1 MANALELDHTVINVR
16 FAMDRAAPMFE
27 ALGFTLTPRGYHS
40 LGSINHLMMFG
51 TDYFELIG
59 LPVGT
64 DTDRP
69 DISESPDGINGLVFK
84 TADVDETFAH
94 LKTLDMDGA
103 APHAFSRPVKLAD
116 GEFPAK
122 FRTVTARPGTF
133 PGGRVYFCEHGT
145 PELVWR
151 PEWQSHRNQATAMSD
166 FVVASTT
173 PEAEATR
180 FSQLTHGQLSSVGD
194 GHFEIAL
201 AKSRITVLSVDRY
214 GERFGALA
222 SAMADRPSIFGAL
235 TFTTTSLAGVRAI
248 AEALPASMPS
258 TIEDNRV
265 VIRVSDFDSVLE
277 FVE

>member
-1 MANALELDHTVINVR
+1 MSNALELDHTVINVR

-27 ALGFTLTPRGYHS
+27 SLGFSLTPRGYHS

-64 DTDRP
+64 DTERP
-69 DISESPDGINGLVFK
+69 DISEAPEGINGLVFK
-84 TADVDETFAH
+84 TADVDQTFAQ
-94 LKTLDMDGA
+94 LKALDMDGA
-103 APHAFSRPVKLAD
+103 PPHAFSRPVKLAD
-116 GEFPAK
+116 GEVPAK
-122 FRTVTARPGTF
+122 FRTVTVRPGSF

-151 PEWQSHRNQATAMSD
+151 PEWQSHRNQVTAMSD

-173 PEAEATR
+173 PGMEAER
-180 FSQLTHGQLSSVGD
+180 LSQVTSGQLNRVAE

-201 AKSRITVLSVDRY
+201 AKSRLSVLSVDRY

-222 SAMADRPSIFGAL
+222 SALADRPSIFGAL
-235 TFTTTSLAGVRAI
+235 TFTTASLSELRAI
-248 AEALPASMPS
+248 AQALPASMPS
-258 TIEDNRV
+258 LIEDHRV

>member
-69 DISESPDGINGLVFK
+69 DISEAPEGINGLVFK

-94 LKTLDMDGA
+94 LKTLDMDGV

-116 GEFPAK
+116 GEFSAK

-151 PEWQSHRNQATAMSD
+151 PEWQAHRNQATEMSD
-166 FVVASTT
+166 FVVSSTT
-173 PEAEATR
+173 PEAEAKR
-180 FSQLTHGQLSSVGD
+180 FAALTHGRLDQNGD
-194 GHFEIAL
+194 GQFEIAL
-201 AKSRITVLSVDRY
+201 AKSRLTVLSVDRY
-214 GERFGALA
+214 NERFGALA
-222 SAMADRPSIFGAL
+222 SAMAGRSSIFGAL
-235 TFTTTSLAGVRAI
+235 TFTTASLDAVRAI
-248 AEALPASMPS
+248 AEALPAEMPS
-258 TIEDNRV
+258 AIEDNRV
-265 VIRVSDFDSVLE
+265 VIRVAEFDSVLE